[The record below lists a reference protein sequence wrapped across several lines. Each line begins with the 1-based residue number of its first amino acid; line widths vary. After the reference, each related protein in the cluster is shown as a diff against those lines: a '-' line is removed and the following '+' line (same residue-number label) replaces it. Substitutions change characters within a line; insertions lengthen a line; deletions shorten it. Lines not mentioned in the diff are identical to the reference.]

1 MAEAV
6 CKGILN
12 LRIRRRLE
20 KARHLAAVQETNS
33 IFQAAEER
41 EGGAQQGAMEDAQS
55 MGGAAAGGDGMEGEG
70 GDAEGG
76 EGSSKAEKVVVGGV
90 GGAKTAKNV
99 AQAKLMLE
107 KLDYGVAALMMSILR
122 ADETLNILAEN

>member
-1 MAEAV
+1 V
-6 CKGILN
+6 PS
-12 LRIRRRLE
+12 
-20 KARHLAAVQETNS
+20 KAPWRMHSPWGVQ
-33 IFQAAEER
+33 QR
-41 EGGAQQGAMEDAQS
+41 EGTAWRGR
-55 MGGAAAGGDGMEGEG
+55 G

-76 EGSSKAEKVVVGGV
+76 EGSSKAEKVIVGGV